1 MNRLKNTLGTL
12 CAVFVTILLLAASL
26 LMVNTYVGSEAGHFF
41 APASAL
47 GGIAKILALFFPFLS
62 TFFCFLLGLIFGK
75 YHLPFVFAG
84 SVGVFAVTHMIAPFI
99 TQFIFTQTAANAFVR
114 FLQAFFTVLAMPAVS
129 IPHAFNEAVNF
140 FLTDFSGS
148 RIMVFAATFLTFA
161 APVLLTAGFLVG
173 DAAQKKQSLQ
183 KEIPA

>member
-1 MNRLKNTLGTL
+1 MKTTLGIL

-26 LMVNTYVGSEAGHFF
+26 LMVNTFVGSEAGNFF
-41 APASAL
+41 DPSSAL

-62 TFFCFLLGLIFGK
+62 TFLCFLLGLIFGK
-75 YHLPFVFAG
+75 YRLPLVFAG
-84 SVGVFAVTHMIAPFI
+84 SVGVLGVSHMIAPFI
-99 TQFIFTQTAANAFVR
+99 TQFIFTQEAGNAFTR
-114 FLQAFFTVLAMPAVS
+114 FVQAFFTVLAMPAVS

-173 DAAQKKQSLQ
+173 DAAQRKQSQQ